1 MCKFFCNFFSFF
13 FIFLHFCVFFAIKYA
28 IKHKKSGRVL
38 TTRTASLK
46 IVKPLKF
53 MAQNKNAAK
62 VQQNL
67 HISKFYADIL
77 RDFCERKLRLV
88 VLPVSACPYVLRAVH
103 IYKRLGRYL
112 VILV

>member
-1 MCKFFCNFFSFF
+1 
-13 FIFLHFCVFFAIKYA
+13 
-28 IKHKKSGRVL
+28 
-38 TTRTASLK
+38 
-46 IVKPLKF
+46 

-88 VLPVSACPYVLRAVH
+88 VLPVSACPYVLRSVH
-103 IYKRLGRYL
+103 IYKRLWRNTFVLQQRKARAYL
-112 VILV
+112 YLRARIA

>member
-1 MCKFFCNFFSFF
+1 
-13 FIFLHFCVFFAIKYA
+13 
-28 IKHKKSGRVL
+28 
-38 TTRTASLK
+38 
-46 IVKPLKF
+46 

-88 VLPVSACPYVLRAVH
+88 VLPVSACPYVLCAVH